1 MFLLI
6 LAVYMLTGFLFSG
19 VGHRPLV
26 ILAAVG
32 GQVAWVVA
40 EVADVAKGVA
50 PDRETGARWL
60 VANPFIP
67 IVTDVDERQPLG
79 ALGRRL
85 VVVMWVIL

>member
-1 MFLLI
+1 VTTFTI
-6 LAVYMLTGFLFSG
+6 LADWFSFIFSG

-26 ILAAVG
+26 ILAAVD
-32 GQVAWVVA
+32 GQVVWVVA

-67 IVTDVDERQPLG
+67 IVTDVDERQPFGPLG
-79 ALGRRL
+79 G
-85 VVVMWVIL
+85 

>member
-1 MFLLI
+1 MTTFTM
-6 LAVYMLTGFLFSG
+6 LADWFFSVSG
-19 VGHRPLV
+19 VSYRPLV
-26 ILAAVG
+26 ILAAVD

-67 IVTDVDERQPLG
+67 IVSDVDERRPLG
-79 ALGRRL
+79 ALGR
-85 VVVMWVIL
+85 